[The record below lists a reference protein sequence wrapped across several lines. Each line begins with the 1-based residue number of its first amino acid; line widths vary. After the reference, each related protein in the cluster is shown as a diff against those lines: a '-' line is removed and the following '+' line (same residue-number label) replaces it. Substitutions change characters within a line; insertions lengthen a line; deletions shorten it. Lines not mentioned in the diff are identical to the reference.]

1 MTEKKN
7 PKISA
12 CMIVKNEEQL
22 LPRCLRSI
30 RDHVDEIIVV
40 DTGSTDRTVEIAK
53 GFDAKVYHHPWE
65 AHFSKHRNQSM
76 DYATGDWLF
85 IVDAD
90 EELLSVDGDSLQGH
104 LDLQESFDSVMIR
117 VECASPTGVI
127 KNNSIRF
134 IRNHRGIRYQ
144 GRVHNYLMGL
154 KKTYFLPIRLY
165 HHGYNLGE
173 DVDRKKFERTTS
185 LLKLDVAD
193 DPDNAR
199 PYHFLAA
206 SYLSSKR
213 FKEAADY
220 AKKALVRYEK
230 NQMVIH
236 NYLWCLY
243 MASASHFYLGETE
256 KATCYAKK
264 GTSLFE
270 DHLDSH
276 YMLAMIAVREK
287 KRPIFDVHRGKYY
300 EIKGSIEASPEAFG
314 EIVHNT
320 LGSAWV
326 LDVNRGFF
334 LMDEGLE
341 QQADGALKN
350 ALEQCPDASAY
361 YLMLGQIFQN
371 RKDFSLAETH
381 YKKALEYRP
390 ASVEA
395 LWALAGLCE
404 QLNRPEKQVSCLE
417 NIMSLKPNVPLVRYQ
432 LGLAC
437 MQKGSFQQA
446 LAHFKAVQKAEPE
459 NTRAKINETLC
470 LRGIGR
476 HEEALERSLSIKT
489 QEREE
494 TLTLIGNVAHTYE
507 AMGQTAPAI
516 AWFEK
521 MADIE
526 PADVL
531 PPVHLSRLYLDVKQI
546 ESCIS
551 QCDRLLS
558 LLGLENDRVLNSVGE
573 LGELFHDVGNR
584 LQARN
589 RHDLGEICFQVAQK
603 LEKIP
608 SESMGRVP

>member
-1 MTEKKN
+1 
-7 PKISA
+7 
-12 CMIVKNEEQL
+12 
-22 LPRCLRSI
+22 
-30 RDHVDEIIVV
+30 VDEIIVV

-65 AHFSKHRNQSM
+65 AHFSKHRNQSI
-76 DYATGDWLF
+76 DYATGEWLF
-85 IVDAD
+85 IIDAD
-90 EELLSVDGDSLQGH
+90 EELLSVNDGPLQGH

-127 KNNSIRF
+127 KNNSTRF

-144 GRVHNYLMGL
+144 GRVHNYLVGL
-154 KKTYFLPIRLY
+154 KKTFFFPIRLY
-165 HHGYNLGE
+165 HHGYNLGG

-220 AKKALVRYEK
+220 AKKALVRFEK

-256 KATCYAKK
+256 KATRYAKK
-264 GTSLFE
+264 GISIFE

-276 YMLAMIAVREK
+276 YMLALIAARQK
-287 KRPIFDVHRGKYY
+287 KRPIFDGHAGKYY
-300 EIKGSIEASPEAFG
+300 EIKDSIEASPEAFG

-334 LMDEGLE
+334 LLDEGLE
-341 QQADGALKN
+341 QQADAILKN
-350 ALEQCPDASAY
+350 ALEQCPDTSAY
-361 YLMLGQIFQN
+361 YLMLGHIHQN
-371 RKDFSLAETH
+371 RGNFSLAEIH
-381 YKKALEYRP
+381 YKKALENCP
-390 ASVEA
+390 DSVKA

-404 QLNRPEKQVSCLE
+404 QLNRPEEQVSCLE
-417 NIMSLKPNVPLVRYQ
+417 NIISFKPDMPLVRYQ

-437 MQKGSFQQA
+437 MQNGNFQKA

-459 NTRAKINETLC
+459 NTRAKINEILC
-470 LRGIGR
+470 LRGLGR
-476 HEEALERSLSIKT
+476 YEEALERSLGIET
-489 QEREE
+489 QDKEE
-494 TLTLIGNVAHTYE
+494 IFTLIANVAHTYE
-507 AMGQTAPAI
+507 AMGQTASAI
-516 AWFEK
+516 EWFEK

-531 PPVHLSRLYLDVKQI
+531 PPVHLSRLYLDMKQI
-546 ESCIS
+546 EPCVS
-551 QCDRLLS
+551 QCGRILS
-558 LLGLENDRVLNSVGE
+558 LLGQENDRVLNSLEE
-573 LGELFHDVGNR
+573 LGALFHNVGNR
-584 LQARN
+584 LEVRN
-589 RHDLGEICFQVAQK
+589 QPDLGKICFQVAQS

-608 SESMGRVP
+608 GESTGGVS